1 MKKTFTKLALLAGLT
16 GFSQTTTTSLVTT
29 QTLVSLQTFTNTET
43 SSGNILQSNPP
54 TYPIGI
60 LLEQGGNFFGAVSFT
75 LSSTNNFNYTGFD
88 SLKVDVKAINRSN
101 NNTTSITIN
110 GTSLPL
116 NYVVKHITYT
126 TTVINGQISYSV
138 SGSNYSAGFYLDSL
152 KITTYKTT
160 TITTPPTNTLTTG
173 IKNNTGKELNL
184 FVAGNTIKS
193 NVENEDLKL
202 RVFDI
207 TGKKVFETILTN
219 EIKLDLNAGIYILN
233 VFTQNGNLIQS
244 KRVLITN
251 Q

>member
-1 MKKTFTKLALLAGLT
+1 MKKTFTTLALLAGLT
-16 GFSQTTTTSLVTT
+16 VFSQTTTTSLITT

-60 LLEQGGNFFGAVSFT
+60 LLEQGGNFFGVVSFT

-110 GTSLPL
+110 STNIPL
-116 NYVVKHITYT
+116 NNVVKHITYT
-126 TTVINGQISYSV
+126 TTAIAGQISYSV

-160 TITTPPTNTLTTG
+160 TITTPPTNTTTTG
-173 IKNNTGKELNL
+173 IKNNTGAAFNL
-184 FVAGNTIKS
+184 FVARNVIKS
-193 NVENEDLKL
+193 NVENENFKLK
-202 RVFDI
+202 VFDI
-207 TGKKVFETILTN
+207 TGKKVFETVLRN
-219 EIKLDLNAGIYILN
+219 EIRSDLNEGIYILN
-233 VFTQNGNLIQS
+233 VFDGENNLIET
-244 KRVLITN
+244 KRVFIT